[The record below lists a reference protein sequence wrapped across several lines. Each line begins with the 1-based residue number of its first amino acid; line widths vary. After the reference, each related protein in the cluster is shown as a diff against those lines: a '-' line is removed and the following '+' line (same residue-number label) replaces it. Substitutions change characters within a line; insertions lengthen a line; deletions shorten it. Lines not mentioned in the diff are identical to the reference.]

1 MTDKNRERKSD
12 PEVDE
17 SYLDEKTMHILDHI
31 RELRQRAIYSVIAL
45 VLGAIVAFIFADYI
59 VAFFTVQFESMTAE
73 SSLDA
78 RLFVGNVTE
87 GFVVR
92 LKLALI
98 AGAVLALP
106 AIFYNILRFVFPGLK
121 RRERRATL
129 VALIVGFV
137 LGVGGFYYAYTQIV
151 PISIQFLTGSEFI
164 PERVGVLLNYAGNIN
179 FVLQL
184 LLIAVVLFQL
194 PVAMVMLMRLGVLTR
209 KAALR
214 ASRYVMVAIL
224 LLSAILTPPDVISQV
239 FLAVPLIVL
248 YFLAILVA
256 RIFRFGGEEV

>member
-1 MTDKNRERKSD
+1 MKETE
-12 PEVDE
+12 DE
-17 SYLDEKTMHILDHI
+17 GWEEEDLDEKTMHILDHV
-31 RELRQRAIYSVIAL
+31 RELRRRVIFSLIAL
-45 VLGAIVAFIFADYI
+45 AIGAAVAFVFADAIVAL
-59 VAFFTVQFESMTAE
+59 FTVQFENMAQE

-87 GFVVR
+87 GFVIR

-106 AIFYNILRFVFPGLK
+106 AILYNILAFIFPGLK
-121 RRERRATL
+121 RKERRATL
-129 VALIVGFV
+129 IALIVSFV
-137 LGVGGFYYAYTQIV
+137 LAVGGFYYAYTQIL
-151 PISIQFLTGSEFI
+151 PISIEFLTGSDFI
-164 PERVGVLLNYAGNIN
+164 PERVGVLLNYASNVD

-184 LLIAVVLFQL
+184 LLIAVLLFQL
-194 PVAMVMLMRLGVLTR
+194 PVVMVMLMRLGVLTR

-214 ASRYVMVAIL
+214 ASRYVIIGIL

-239 FLAVPLIVL
+239 FLGVPLVGL

-256 RIFRFGGEEV
+256 RIFRFGSEEV